1 METEKRGI
9 PNEKLSALINEKL
22 SAQNKK
28 WGSNSVYW
36 YGEAEDVGIVPVPT
50 GALSLDLALGIG
62 GMPLG
67 RIIEVFGPESSG
79 KTTLAL
85 QVVAEIQAAGGT
97 AAYIDAEYAVDM
109 AYAMRLGVDVDE
121 LVFAQPAT
129 AEEALDIC
137 ERLAESGA
145 VNAIVIDSVAALVPR
160 AELEGEIGDAT
171 IGLKA
176 RLMAKVLPELAGVCS
191 RTKTMC
197 IFINQLREK
206 IGTSYGNPET
216 TTGGRAMRF
225 FTSLRIDVRR
235 GEALKVA
242 GEAVSNRVKA
252 RVVKTKVGGD
262 MGAKAEFEIV
272 YGEGVSKEGCV
283 LDMAKEAGI
292 VKQSGSWFSYD
303 EERLGQGREA
313 VKLALHEN
321 PELLREI
328 ESQVRQAYEIP
339 EPDMDALA
347 EFMMSPQD
355 GKATV
360 DGVMSTLNKKY
371 GENSVFRY
379 GDADLSLGIEAIPT
393 GALPLDY
400 ALGIGGMPR
409 GRVVEIFGPESSGK
423 TTLALQ
429 VLAEAQALGGI
440 AVFIDAE
447 HAFDPTYAR
456 RLGVDMDDLVV
467 GQPTTAEEALDNCI
481 ELAETGV
488 VDIIVVDSVAAL
500 VPRAELEGEIG
511 DVTVGLKARLMSKA
525 LPRLIGVCSR
535 TNTLCIFINQL
546 REKIGVF
553 YGNPEITPGG
563 NAMKYMTSLR
573 VDIRRIKVLKDRD
586 GRAYANRVKAKVVKT
601 KIGGKPHK
609 TAEFD
614 IVYGEGTSR
623 EGCVLD
629 MGVDKGIVKK
639 SGGWFTYGETR
650 LGQGE
655 EAAKQ
660 ALRENPEMLREI
672 ERLIREA
679 YEIPE
684 PRMIGVAEAE

>member
-9 PNEKLSALINEKL
+9 PNEKLSALLNEKL

-145 VNAIVIDSVAALVPR
+145 VNAIVI
-160 AELEGEIGDAT
+160 
-171 IGLKA
+171 
-176 RLMAKVLPELAGVCS
+176 
-191 RTKTMC
+191 
-197 IFINQLREK
+197 
-206 IGTSYGNPET
+206 
-216 TTGGRAMRF
+216 
-225 FTSLRIDVRR
+225 
-235 GEALKVA
+235 
-242 GEAVSNRVKA
+242 
-252 RVVKTKVGGD
+252 
-262 MGAKAEFEIV
+262 
-272 YGEGVSKEGCV
+272 
-283 LDMAKEAGI
+283 
-292 VKQSGSWFSYD
+292 
-303 EERLGQGREA
+303 
-313 VKLALHEN
+313 
-321 PELLREI
+321 
-328 ESQVRQAYEIP
+328 
-339 EPDMDALA
+339 
-347 EFMMSPQD
+347 
-355 GKATV
+355 
-360 DGVMSTLNKKY
+360 
-371 GENSVFRY
+371 
-379 GDADLSLGIEAIPT
+379 
-393 GALPLDY
+393 
-400 ALGIGGMPR
+400 
-409 GRVVEIFGPESSGK
+409 
-423 TTLALQ
+423 
-429 VLAEAQALGGI
+429 
-440 AVFIDAE
+440 
-447 HAFDPTYAR
+447 
-456 RLGVDMDDLVV
+456 
-467 GQPTTAEEALDNCI
+467 
-481 ELAETGV
+481 
-488 VDIIVVDSVAAL
+488 DSVAAL